1 MDHFDISVPVVLFGL
16 AEDAKIR
23 VSPAI
28 RLVAAAFSGVL
39 AIYVFD
45 VWLIRVDV
53 PFFDEWLHFAAFEFV
68 FSIIASTTLC
78 HAYNLI
84 DGLNGLSSG
93 IFIIAM
99 ANIALMTWTDDG
111 DAIAVSASFLV
122 FATVGFWVVNFVTG
136 RIFLGDGGA
145 YFFGHAVAW
154 MSILTAVY
162 HPTVSPWALLLNTI
176 IPVTDTLMAIL
187 RRYQN
192 RKNFASADRE
202 HLHHILYA
210 VIGHT
215 AKERLSQHWQNGVA
229 SCLVLLLA
237 GLLSLAAWALQ
248 HSSSKSSIACIIAM
262 VLIVAV
268 VHIGKS
274 VARS

>member
-1 MDHFDISVPVVLFGL
+1 M

-53 PFFDEWLHFAAFEFV
+53 PFFDEWLHFAAFGIV

-93 IFIIAM
+93 FSLSLWQIL
-99 ANIALMTWTDDG
+99 LMTWTDDG

-122 FATVGFWVVNFVTG
+122 FATVFWVVNFVTG
-136 RIFLGDGGA
+136 RIFLGDEAHIFRPCCCMDVNIDSGISSNC
-145 YFFGHAVAW
+145 VA
-154 MSILTAVY
+154 MG
-162 HPTVSPWALLLNTI
+162 
-176 IPVTDTLMAIL
+176 
-187 RRYQN
+187 
-192 RKNFASADRE
+192 FAAQYD
-202 HLHHILYA
+202 Y
-210 VIGHT
+210 
-215 AKERLSQHWQNGVA
+215 
-229 SCLVLLLA
+229 SC
-237 GLLSLAAWALQ
+237 
-248 HSSSKSSIACIIAM
+248 H
-262 VLIVAV
+262 
-268 VHIGKS
+268 
-274 VARS
+274 